1 MASTCVILIVC
12 WSATLAWFTP
22 SAATTILA
30 SRVVCSRTGARFMY
44 SITQVRNLHFYC
56 KPCTYFH
63 IFDFG
68 RLVASPTPPDG
79 VSFHRTGIAAVGHD
93 TEQLKSFDTLVQDLG
108 HANNTIIDILKI
120 DVEGAEFDVFLDGAT
135 LRTMRKTVRQILV
148 EVHYK
153 VEEKAVALARAFT
166 DTGFYVYSKEP
177 NIQYSNG
184 DCVEF
189 GLLNVHLV

>member
-1 MASTCVILIVC
+1 MRHPVLQGLVLST
-12 WSATLAWFTP
+12 
-22 SAATTILA
+22 
-30 SRVVCSRTGARFMY
+30 
-44 SITQVRNLHFYC
+44 
-56 KPCTYFH
+56 
-63 IFDFG
+63 
-68 RLVASPTPPDG
+68 
-79 VSFHRTGIAAVGHD
+79 
-93 TEQLKSFDTLVQDLG
+93 
-108 HANNTIIDILKI
+108 LKI